1 MFNASFPK
9 TLVSL
14 QLFRDTMDVSRIF
27 LHQVGEEWIPYRMFT
42 MQLHNNKVANP
53 LYQMQRVWVAVP
65 AVDRG
70 SSDLFKMMN
79 IFFNNPK
86 LNSLIID
93 GQLEDV
99 YVPHYASSWN
109 NALDNK
115 YYQVTQQGVNFD
127 SNLFNDMTN
136 KQINDNKLIM
146 STVIFPQTATPAV
159 TYTGDALRSIAAD
172 FKMPVINKISTLC
185 EIDFAGDSISPSKP
199 TGLHAV
205 GDSGRNV
212 LRGSVK
218 IGDKRAAHLVGA
230 VYDTSSG
237 NSRAKYLHNQGY
249 GKVNMYAIGSLFP
262 ITSQETNNLVCRF
275 ELNITAYDF
284 GGSSVAPEMPGM
296 DALTVPASLELGVP
310 ALDLP
315 FGDMPAPAASQKAEA
330 VVETE
335 KSYM

>member
-27 LHQVGEEWIPYRMFT
+27 LHQVGEEWIPERIFT

-53 LYQMQRVWVAVP
+53 LYQMQRVWIAVP

-172 FKMPVINKISTLC
+172 FKMPVRSTLLV
-185 EIDFAGDSISPSKP
+185 IASVQASPLVCMPLVTLVAMCCVAVLRSA
-199 TGLHAV
+199 TNVQRILLVLCMTLAV
-205 GDSGRNV
+205 GIPVRS
-212 LRGSVK
+212 
-218 IGDKRAAHLVGA
+218 IC
-230 VYDTSSG
+230 TI
-237 NSRAKYLHNQGY
+237 
-249 GKVNMYAIGSLFP
+249 KVM
-262 ITSQETNNLVCRF
+262 VR
-275 ELNITAYDF
+275 
-284 GGSSVAPEMPGM
+284 
-296 DALTVPASLELGVP
+296 
-310 ALDLP
+310 
-315 FGDMPAPAASQKAEA
+315 
-330 VVETE
+330 
-335 KSYM
+335 